1 MLWCMQTVDLRKA
14 MVRAHCSCVAHALS
28 GRREKK
34 WQAYLDS
41 TIDIPTEPE
50 YYQALDWMAL
60 RRARALLLRRIVTI
74 SPFPSSSACLK
85 QPPPLLLQAAAQQE
99 TGSIIVV
106 PHPAPTSQ
114 AAPKRRLLVSCVKP
128 CPLSHSFGSTG

>member
-1 MLWCMQTVDLRKA
+1 MVYANGRPKKGDGQSALQLRGA
-14 MVRAHCSCVAHALS
+14 CVV
-28 GRREKK
+28 GEKRKK

-60 RRARALLLRRIVTI
+60 RSARALLLRRIVTI
-74 SPFPSSSACLK
+74 SPFSSSSACLK
-85 QPPPLLLQAAAQQE
+85 QPPPPLLQAAAQQE

-114 AAPKRRLLVSCVKP
+114 AAPSVAF
-128 CPLSHSFGSTG
+128 LSRV

>member
-1 MLWCMQTVDLRKA
+1 MNVVRGVVVLWCMQTVDLRKA
-14 MVRAHCSCVAHALS
+14 MVRAHCSCMAHALS
-28 GRREKK
+28 GRKK
-34 WQAYLDS
+34 LHAYLDS

-60 RRARALLLRRIVTI
+60 RSARALLLRRIVTI

-85 QPPPLLLQAAAQQE
+85 QPPPPLLQAAAQQE

-114 AAPKRRLLVSCVKP
+114 AAPSVAF
-128 CPLSHSFGSTG
+128 LSRV